1 MKKKDTFYYTVIAII
16 LFNYNNYC
24 QSNKFLDEFEQKKI
38 SEIDSITHTLKNQQ
52 KKLWLNLLPSF
63 NYDLYNQSFNI
74 GISFNSLA
82 SFYQRKKRNKIELA
96 KLRESKLIR
105 LDNYIEKLELKIE
118 AFEIDYIIA
127 KNKIELFKIESNLF
141 LISQGKYANNEITS
155 EDFLILKLAYLNK
168 LNSLKT
174 TVLKLKLKAKYI
186 SLKTKNDFRKK
197 SLFNLSNLINNL

>member
-1 MKKKDTFYYTVIAII
+1 M
-16 LFNYNNYC
+16 N
-24 QSNKFLDEFEQKKI
+24 
-38 SEIDSITHTLKNQQ
+38 
-52 KKLWLNLLPSF
+52 SF
-63 NYDLYNQSFNI
+63 
-74 GISFNSLA
+74 A
-82 SFYQRKKRNKIELA
+82 SFYQQKQRNKIELA

-197 SLFNLSNLINNL
+197 SLFNLSNLINNYD